1 MRIGI
6 QAWGS
11 EGDVRPFL
19 ALGHA
24 LARNGHEVTLALTD
38 FEDRSYARYES
49 SLGIRI
55 REVATP
61 VISDPAE
68 LDEIGRDLLDAGHP
82 LKQSRI
88 ILERMFEPVVAPM
101 FEAARVLCSEND
113 LVVGHFF
120 HHPVHT
126 AAEAAG
132 VPEVTVTLAHNM
144 IPSGTLPPEGIPD
157 LGPRSNRFFWKVA
170 TFFTDRLLLPGI
182 NDLRGATGLPAHV
195 HAADS
200 WHSPF
205 LDLVAVSPT
214 LCPRPADWRPRH
226 RVTGFLSLPATGQ
239 VDPVPEALDDFL
251 RAGPPPVFVTFGSL
265 TPTDE
270 LGRRESSA
278 ILEDALARS
287 GRRGV
292 IQGMGEPGSRGGDDV
307 LHVGRVPHSQVL
319 PRCAAVVHHGG
330 AGTTQTV
337 LSAGVP
343 SVVVPHVADQF
354 FWGAELHRHG
364 VAPPPV
370 NRKALT
376 GRRLAQRIGAIL
388 RDDGP
393 TGRAQNI
400 SASLAR
406 EDGCG
411 TAVALIEDAARARGL

>member
-24 LARNGHEVTLALTD
+24 LARNGHEVTLVLTD

-61 VISDPAE
+61 VLSDPAE
-68 LDEIGRDLLDAGHP
+68 LDEIGGALLAAGHP
-82 LKQSRI
+82 LRQSRI
-88 ILERMFEPVVAPM
+88 ILERMFEPVVVPM
-101 FEAARVLCSEND
+101 FEAARVLCGESD

-144 IPSGTLPPEGIPD
+144 IPSGALPPEGIPD
-157 LGPRSNRFFWKVA
+157 LGPRSNRLFWKVA
-170 TFFTDRLLLPGI
+170 AFFTDRLLLPGI
-182 NDLRGATGLPAHV
+182 NGLRAGAGLPAHSHV
-195 HAADS
+195 ADS
-200 WHSPF
+200 WHSPL
-205 LDLVAVSPT
+205 LDIVAVSAT
-214 LCPRPADWRPRH
+214 LCPRPHDWPSRH
-226 RVTGFLSLPATGQ
+226 RVSGFLSLPPSGQ
-239 VDPVPEALDDFL
+239 VDPVPRELEDFL
-251 RAGPPPVFVTFGSL
+251 ASGSPPVFVTFGSL
-265 TPTDE
+265 APKDAA
-270 LGRRESSA
+270 GRRETSA
-278 ILEDALARS
+278 ILEDALARA

-292 IQGMGEPGSRGGDDV
+292 IQGLDGEGSTRRDEI
-307 LHVGRVPHSQVL
+307 LHVGRVPHALVL

-343 SVVVPHVADQF
+343 SVVIPHVADQF
-354 FWGAELHRHG
+354 FWGSELHRHG
-364 VAPPPV
+364 VAPAPL

-376 GRRLAQRIGAIL
+376 GPRLAHRL
-388 RDDGP
+388 RSVLGSP
-393 TGRAQNI
+393 APAAKARAI
-400 SASLAR
+400 SAALAA
-406 EDGCG
+406 EDGC
-411 TAVALIEDAARARGL
+411 TAAVALIEDVARPRRL